1 MTKSKTPMTG
11 KVQKPNGIRCVQ
23 CSLNTSSINW
33 LFIINSLQKQYS
45 IHLLGALIYGSSQ
58 HQLEVS
64 TAGCPLL
71 IIPTCFYSSV
81 REVISLSIRRR
92 GFLHTYRVNVATIFP
107 DADFDWLGGRSK
119 RPQGH
124 ESQCFHHRPPSLTLP
139 AQQTRRRKSLY
150 MKEYRVLKILISR
163 LNCTQSTSLTQN
175 KWRQPSR
182 KVSLAV

>member
-33 LFIINSLQKQYS
+33 LLMKNHNKFTSETIFYTLAWS
-45 IHLLGALIYGSSQ
+45 YGSSQ

-92 GFLHTYRVNVATIFP
+92 GFLHTYRVNEATIFP

-119 RPQGH
+119 RPRGH
-124 ESQCFHHRPPSLTLP
+124 ESQCFHHRPPPPYPPSKLVERVN
-139 AQQTRRRKSLY
+139 QKEKSVH
-150 MKEYRVLKILISR
+150 ERV
-163 LNCTQSTSLTQN
+163 
-175 KWRQPSR
+175 
-182 KVSLAV
+182 